1 MRIAISYPPLSPEK
15 GVPLLSQNRQFQWF
29 QNPTY
34 IYPIVPAQAATLLD
48 RAGYEVLWDDGIAGE
63 RTYAN
68 WLESLVEAA
77 PDLIAI
83 ETKTPVVKQ
92 HWRIVDEL
100 KRRMPRSL
108 VVLMGDHV
116 TAMPEESL
124 KQCLVD
130 YVITGGDYDFG
141 LLSLANHL
149 TEKQSLEPGIWFRDG
164 ETGWPQNTGPFRL
177 HHSLDELPPI
187 DRDLTQ
193 WKLYAEKNGNFK
205 RTPGTYIMAGRDC
218 WHGRCTFCSWTTLF
232 PRYRTRS
239 PERVLDEIGALIER
253 HGVREIMDDSG
264 TFPHG
269 DWLHEFCQG
278 MIERGYNRRVDVDC
292 NMRFGA
298 LSEDDYRLMKRA
310 GFRLL
315 LFGLESANAETL
327 ERVSKAVS
335 VDEIVTSCRMA
346 RRAGLFPHVTI
357 MFGYPWETHA
367 DAQRTLALGKQLLR
381 KGWAYTVQATVI
393 IPYPGTP
400 LFEECRRHGWLKTE
414 DWDEYDMKRPVMTTP
429 MTDEQI
435 MGLVRGIYRVA
446 FSPEFL
452 TRKIAAIRDWD
463 DVRYF
468 ARAGAK
474 VLGHLLDF
482 AHRG

>member
-1 MRIAISYPPLSPEK
+1 
-15 GVPLLSQNRQFQWF
+15 
-29 QNPTY
+29 
-34 IYPIVPAQAATLLD
+34 
-48 RAGYEVLWDDGIAGE
+48 
-63 RTYAN
+63 
-68 WLESLVEAA
+68 
-77 PDLIAI
+77 
-83 ETKTPVVKQ
+83 
-92 HWRIVDEL
+92 
-100 KRRMPRSL
+100 
-108 VVLMGDHV
+108 
-116 TAMPEESL
+116 
-124 KQCLVD
+124 
-130 YVITGGDYDFG
+130 
-141 LLSLANHL
+141 
-149 TEKQSLEPGIWFRDG
+149 
-164 ETGWPQNTGPFRL
+164 
-177 HHSLDELPPI
+177 
-187 DRDLTQ
+187 
-193 WKLYAEKNGNFK
+193 
-205 RTPGTYIMAGRDC
+205 
-218 WHGRCTFCSWTTLF
+218 
-232 PRYRTRS
+232 
-239 PERVLDEIGALIER
+239 
-253 HGVREIMDDSG
+253 IMDDSG

-269 DWLHEFCQG
+269 DWLREFCHG
-278 MIERGYNRRVDVDC
+278 MIERSYNRRVDVDC

-367 DAQRTLALGKQLLR
+367 DARRTLALGKQLLR

-435 MGLVRGIYRVA
+435 MGLVRGVYRVA

-452 TRKIAAIRDWD
+452 ARKMAAIHDWD

-468 ARAGAK
+468 VRAGAK